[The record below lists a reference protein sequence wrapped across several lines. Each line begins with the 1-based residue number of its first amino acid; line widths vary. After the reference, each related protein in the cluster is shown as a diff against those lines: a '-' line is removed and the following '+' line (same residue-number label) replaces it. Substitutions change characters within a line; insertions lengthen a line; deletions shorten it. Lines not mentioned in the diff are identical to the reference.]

1 MFISS
6 HQSLESDLVS
16 TPSAPAYLPL
26 TGQPTRVTGSTPTH
40 YPATGA
46 ACKTSIGGSR
56 LLAEA
61 DCSCEQTARDR
72 GVVCRF
78 GGARA
83 RTVKMSPQAQAG
95 PVTHASI
102 IQPNHEPA
110 RVWDSIAFA
119 PCGLAAS
126 AIECIAR
133 TLWALLAIH
142 TLPLGM
148 TRPLRAA

>member
-1 MFISS
+1 MSGSPWQRGMLRNSSDQMFL
-6 HQSLESDLVS
+6 SLYLADKMVLGLVEAEV
-16 TPSAPAYLPL
+16 APASGFQHDALLVTPH
-26 TGQPTRVTGSTPTH
+26 GQPTRVIGSTPTY

-61 DCSCEQTARDR
+61 DCICEQTARDR

-95 PVTHASI
+95 PGF
-102 IQPNHEPA
+102 
-110 RVWDSIAFA
+110 R
-119 PCGLAAS
+119 
-126 AIECIAR
+126 
-133 TLWALLAIH
+133 ALLQSFND
-142 TLPLGM
+142 TQNSREREPSLPSGQQRRLS
-148 TRPLRAA
+148 